1 MDDHDSIN
9 NLILD
14 LSLAST
20 LPIGV
25 HGRDFIRATASANA
39 LMCRTKEMQ
48 PRELREL
55 EYSIGPLLSMLANDI
70 EDPVAAKCASGIRY
84 LMPSRICMSQL
95 LSQDGLFVIAR
106 VLDELLSSNSTV
118 DLKCASVG
126 REIVEHLS
134 VCYREI
140 GRFYPWEIVKVGAL
154 RHSIVLLRFGD
165 EVLKTSAAGTLA
177 VLSTDLNI
185 CKQMF
190 VNGAIK
196 PLLNVSDGGEGNAA
210 CVLAGLGC
218 IVQMCNIPEIG
229 SKVVSQGAMPV
240 LEKALHRSAGFSIA
254 AIREKALYALA
265 WLSRIPDVQDK
276 IGTLVILRGMKRE
289 LVSGTMPSRY
299 TVVQLLLNIHGKY
312 PLEPKFVP
320 KILDALIMLLH
331 VGPWHAR
338 NLVIKAVCVLYHEND
353 MKMYLAQNN
362 VIEYTIALV
371 KSKPADLQEAPLVMF
386 LSFCTHRDIPLLMM
400 QKGVIEVV
408 SEILCNAIE
417 EIIRE
422 LAVIV
427 LKALMLYSVDRVESA
442 VPENKLHLLR
452 RDADIPTLY
461 GSEYGGL
468 IEEYLQQIVEN
479 RRDMHYLLES
489 MTAAQ
494 ISDLSISE
502 QLLQSYQTTFMELD
516 MNCIGTLGIDEL
528 KMLVVLMGEELDKD
542 ELKDLLDE
550 YGTHKKGRLDFSE
563 FIAMMASWNTRFG
576 TGAQKII
583 NTAVKRGAIGRAR
596 RDFNQWYNQRDIDKK
611 QIDEMKARRK
621 NEKAE
626 LSELA
631 LKYMPH
637 VALRAER
644 AKVAKSRIRRTYDD
658 DY

>member
-1 MDDHDSIN
+1 MDSEALN

-20 LPIGV
+20 LPVGV
-25 HGRDFIRATASANA
+25 QGRDFIRATASANA

-55 EYSIGPLLSMLANDI
+55 EYSIGPLLTMLATDI

-95 LSQDGLFVIAR
+95 LAQDGLAVIAR
-106 VLDELLSSNSTV
+106 VLDELLASSRQL
-118 DLKCASVG
+118 DLKSASVG

-140 GRFYPWEIVKVGAL
+140 GRFYPWDIVKVGAL
-154 RHSIVLLRFGD
+154 RHSILLLRFGD
-165 EVLKTSAAGTLA
+165 EILQTSAAGTLA

-196 PLLNVSDGGEGNAA
+196 PLLNVSEGEGNAA

-229 SKVVSQGAMPV
+229 VRVVSQGAMPV
-240 LEKALHRSAGFSIA
+240 LEKALHRSSGFSIA

-265 WLSRIPDVQDK
+265 WLSRVPEVQDK
-276 IGTLVILRGMKRE
+276 IGTLIILRGMKRE
-289 LVSGTMPSRY
+289 LISGTMPSRY

-312 PLEPKFVP
+312 SLEPKFIP
-320 KILDALIMLLH
+320 KILDALILLLH

-338 NLVIKAVCVLYHEND
+338 NLCIKAVCVLYLDND
-353 MKMYLAQNN
+353 LKMYMAQNN
-362 VIEYTIALV
+362 VVEYTCALV
-371 KSKPADLQEAPLVMF
+371 NSKPADLQEAPLVMF
-386 LSFCTHRDIPLLMM
+386 LSFCTNRDIPLMM
-400 QKGVIEVV
+400 IQKGVINEVAA
-408 SEILCNAIE
+408 ILCNAVDD
-417 EIIRE
+417 IIRE

-427 LKALMLYSVDRVESA
+427 LKAFMLYGVETVESV
-442 VPENKLHLLR
+442 VPEDKLHLLR
-452 RDADIPTLY
+452 RDIDIPTLY

-468 IEEYLQQIVEN
+468 IEEFLQNIVEN

-489 MTAAQ
+489 MSHEE
-494 ISDLSISE
+494 ISGLGITDK
-502 QLLQSYQTTFMELD
+502 LLASYQNTFMELD

-550 YGTHKKGRLDFSE
+550 YGTHKKGSLNFSE
-563 FIAMMASWNTRFG
+563 FIKMMANWNTRFG
-576 TGAQKII
+576 TGAEKVV
-583 NTAVKRGAIGRAR
+583 NTVVKRGAIGRAR
-596 RDFNQWYNQRDIDKK
+596 RKFNQWYHQKDIDKK
-611 QIDEMKARRK
+611 QVDEMKLRRK
-621 NEKAE
+621 QEKE
-626 LSELA
+626 KLETLA
-631 LKYMPH
+631 LKYQNH
-637 VALRAER
+637 EALKAER
-644 AKVAKSRIRRTYDD
+644 EKVVRSRTGHDD
-658 DY
+658 VY